1 MTYALLRSLRVPGVL
16 WKQPREPGRSSQS
29 VPPSPKAQLGL
40 FPTQAAVQKIP
51 SRSGKAPDCQAAP
64 VPTASGSSGG
74 LECQRQFCRGPSGNP
89 PHTKAPRPSELSA
102 RTASATLCPEAAL
115 QTPGPKAPAAPHSP
129 PKNLTDTTSS
139 SMRKMCC
146 AFLVLGISL
155 ASRRKEIW
163 WEGTD
168 S

>member
-1 MTYALLRSLRVPGVL
+1 MFLGFSGNSQGSRGGVPSPSLRLPRLSLASSLRRPLYRRYLAAPGRLPTAKLHLCRLLR
-16 WKQPREPGRSSQS
+16 
-29 VPPSPKAQLGL
+29 
-40 FPTQAAVQKIP
+40 
-51 SRSGKAPDCQAAP
+51 
-64 VPTASGSSGG
+64 GSSGG